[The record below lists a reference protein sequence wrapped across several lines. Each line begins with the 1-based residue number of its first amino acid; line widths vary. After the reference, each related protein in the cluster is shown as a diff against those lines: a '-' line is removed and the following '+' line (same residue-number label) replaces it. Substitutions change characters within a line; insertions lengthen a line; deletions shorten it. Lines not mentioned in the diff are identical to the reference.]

1 MDDERET
8 SHFLIKHLIT
18 NIRCAV
24 CSERYEPEDVQILG
38 HQEDLWI
45 MGVTCGHC
53 HTQGMIFAVVREG
66 MAPQVITEMTPEEM
80 ERLRELTPIGVDD
93 VLDMHRLLRGYNG
106 DFYGL
111 LKDKE

>member
-8 SHFLIKHLIT
+8 RHFLIKHLIS

-24 CSERYEPEDVQILG
+24 CSERYELEDVQVLG
-38 HQEDLWI
+38 HQDDLWI
-45 MGVTCGHC
+45 IGVTCASC

-66 MAPQVITEMTPEEM
+66 AAPQVITEMTPEEI
-80 ERLRELTPIGVDD
+80 ERLQELSPIGVDD
-93 VLDMHRLLRGYNG
+93 VLDMHRLLRSYKG

-111 LKDKE
+111 LKEER